1 MNEMKQD
8 KKLIRKIILYLLTI
22 IEILS
27 GIICSYTIL
36 LFSKFNFINISSLFI
51 YLISLILILWITH
64 SKHPK

>member
-1 MNEMKQD
+1 MKQD